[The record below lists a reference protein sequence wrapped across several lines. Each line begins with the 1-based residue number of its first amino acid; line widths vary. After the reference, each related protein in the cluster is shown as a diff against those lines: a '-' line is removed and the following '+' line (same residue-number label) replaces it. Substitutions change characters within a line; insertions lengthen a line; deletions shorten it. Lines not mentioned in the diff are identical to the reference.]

1 MNEHCRTWSMATKLK
16 NVEKETQTLYDLEYV
31 EKHWN
36 RCKMRNAHC
45 RTWNRAKKTEIH
57 ENVKHKLEDL
67 EYG

>member
-1 MNEHCRTWSMATKLK
+1 MATKLK

-45 RTWNRAKKTEIH
+45 RTWNSAKKLKYMQNE
-57 ENVKHKLEDL
+57 KHKLEDL
-67 EYG
+67 EYGKKH